1 MNRGILAGVIAVA
14 VVGVVAAGLLTRGQS
29 PVSGAGYNEQV
40 APDGDLD
47 VTLQMEAEDFQAEAP
62 MEIGT
67 AGDASGGKFLTIPE
81 GPNKQELNPPYCSK
95 DGIPITSK
103 DGQLVWCRGKDDGRP
118 IGNDVPLYPNG
129 LAWQT
134 FTIDRPGDYVLWA
147 RNYWPHTCADSF
159 TYWMGKREQFDAIQ
173 KAGKPIPQNEQRVFK
188 GETTTKVWA
197 WGRPN
202 QIDPPRHLDKGEY
215 VLAIMNREDGMRVDK
230 FLLTNIPADEWVP
243 TGPEGE

>member
-14 VVGVVAAGLLTRGQS
+14 VVGVVAAGLLMRGQS
-29 PVSGAGYNEQV
+29 PVSEAGYNEQV

-103 DGQLVWCRGKDDGRP
+103 DGQLVWCSGKDDGRP

-134 FTIDRPGDYVLWA
+134 FTIDQPGEHVLWA
-147 RNYWPHTCADSF
+147 RHYWPHSCADSF
-159 TYWMGKREQFDAIQ
+159 RYWIGKREQFDSLRN
-173 KAGKPIPQNEQRVFK
+173 AGKPIPQNEQRVFT
-188 GETTTKVWA
+188 GGTTKKVWS
-197 WGRPN
+197 WSRPN
-202 QIDPPRHLDKGEY
+202 LVDPPLQLQKGEY
-215 VLAIMNREDGMRVDK
+215 VLVIMNREDGMRVDK
-230 FLLTNIPADEWVP
+230 FLLTNITDDWVP
-243 TGPEGE
+243 IGLEGE